1 VSPLQPYSSKEEAQ
15 SAGPDSSAGYAADF
29 GIVRPAIQVECGERI
44 DLDHVSGIGGT
55 QAKAVGVSPGV
66 VPPVLLPARA
76 CSLHTDS
83 HYVDQRARE
92 SVPGTDR
99 LSGKCISSSGTGASH
114 LLPVVAQAAFKRS
127 AVD

>member
-15 SAGPDSSAGYAADF
+15 SAGPDSSAGYAADS

-44 DLDHVSGIGGT
+44 DLGRVSGIGGT

-76 CSLHTDS
+76 CSSTPTATMSISELEKACPAPTGLAENAYPAVGPARHT
-83 HYVDQRARE
+83 
-92 SVPGTDR
+92 
-99 LSGKCISSSGTGASH
+99 CC
-114 LLPVVAQAAFKRS
+114 LL
-127 AVD
+127 